1 MVASIEDMIIIHCLC
16 LAVGLMI
23 GLLLLFLIQILFRF
37 CSAVVESCFLCSV
50 SFGSSMNEP
59 GHLVVKENSFFKKY
73 DEETFIENCDYKKKT
88 ISSYFTV
95 TKM

>member
-1 MVASIEDMIIIHCLC
+1 
-16 LAVGLMI
+16 
-23 GLLLLFLIQILFRF
+23 
-37 CSAVVESCFLCSV
+37 
-50 SFGSSMNEP
+50 MNEP